1 MSQNT
6 VNVRLV
12 TRNATEAE
20 WLQANPVL
28 LKGEMAISTDK
39 NLIKVGD
46 GTTTWDQLSYIND
59 LSTVVANHYEGI
71 AAEGETDIQVID
83 RVLAAAS
90 ATAEKDDT
98 FVVKRVISGSKNS
111 YTAYVYNGTAWAAMD
126 GNYDASNVYFD
137 KDFVATAP
145 IGVVTIPSSGSTT
158 ITAAGKSVKDVLAGI
173 LAKEEQPA
181 VTNPSV
187 SVTAAAN
194 KAYEVGTKVS
204 PTYTASLNP
213 GSYTYGPATGITAK
227 AWEVT
232 NSATSEK
239 LTTATGTFA
248 EITVGD
254 GTSYTITAKA
264 TYEDGAMPKTN
275 IGNDAPTKQ
284 IKAGSA
290 SATSSAKV
298 TGYRN
303 FFYGAVNT
311 STAEAPI
318 TSVMIRGL
326 TKGGAYN
333 SSKTLPYEAAQV
345 SGAKRV
351 IVAVPAN
358 STRAGL
364 SQVLLPSTLNA
375 DITADFVLKDSV
387 NVEGDNG
394 YQAIAYKVWVY
405 EPAVLDS
412 SEKYTI
418 TLA

>member
-1 MSQNT
+1 MAQNQ
-6 VNVRLV
+6 VNIRLI
-12 TRNATEAE
+12 TRNDTAE
-20 WLQANPVL
+20 NWTIKNPVL
-28 LKGEMAISTDK
+28 LEGEMGLVRETG
-39 NLIKVGD
+39 LIKVGD
-46 GTTTWDQLSYIND
+46 GTTTWSNLSYIND
-59 LSTVVANHYEGI
+59 LSTVTANHYEGT
-71 AAEGETDIQVID
+71 AAEGETDTAVIA
-83 RVLAAAS
+83 RVLGE
-90 ATAEKDDT
+90 TVAEKDDT
-98 FVVKRVISGSKNS
+98 FIVKRVISGTKNS
-111 YTAYVYNGTAWAAMD
+111 YTAYVYDGTKWAAMD

-137 KDFVATAP
+137 KDFVVTAP
-145 IGVVTIPSSGSTT
+145 IGVVDIPASGSTT

-173 LAKEEQPA
+173 LAKEKEPA
-181 VTNPSV
+181 VTNPAV
-187 SVTAAAN
+187 SITASAN

-204 PTYTASLNP
+204 PSYSASLSA

-227 AWEVT
+227 TWEVT
-232 NSATSEK
+232 NSATDET

-254 GTSYTITAKA
+254 NTNYTITAKA

-290 SATSSAKV
+290 SATASAKI

-311 STAEAPI
+311 STKEAPI

-326 TKGGAYN
+326 TKGGDYKG
-333 SSKTLPYEAAQV
+333 SKTLSYKAAQV
-345 SGAKRV
+345 AGAKRI
-351 IVAVPAN
+351 IVAIPAN

-364 SQVLLPSTLNA
+364 SKVLLPSTLNA
-375 DITADFVLKDSV
+375 DITADYVLKENV

-412 SEKYTI
+412 KEEYTI

>member
-145 IGVVTIPSSGSTT
+145 IGVVTIPGSGSTT
-158 ITAAGKSVKDVLAGI
+158 ITAAGKSVKDVLASI
-173 LAKEEQPA
+173 LAKEEQPTMTA
-181 VTNPSV
+181 PTVTVN
-187 SVTAAAN
+187 AALN

-204 PTYTASLNP
+204 PTYTASLDP

-227 AWEVT
+227 SWEVT

-254 GTSYTITAKA
+254 STNYTITAKA

-275 IGNDAPTKQ
+275 MGNDAPTKQ

-290 SATSSAKV
+290 SATTSASV

-303 FFYGAVNT
+303 LFYGVVTTEALT
-311 STAEAPI
+311 SDI
-318 TSVMIRGL
+318 IRGL
-326 TKGGAYN
+326 TKGGKYN
-333 SSKTLPYEAAQV
+333 SAKTIEVNVTADNGV
-345 SGAKRV
+345 G
-351 IVAVPAN
+351 IVVAYPNDVP
-358 STRAGL
+358 RAGI
-364 SQVLLPSTLNA
+364 SKVLLTTSMNA
-375 DITADFVLKDSV
+375 DITADYKTVAAVD
-387 NVEGDNG
+387 VEGDNG
-394 YQAIAYKVWVY
+394 YTAKSYKVY
-405 EPAVLDS
+405 LYKPAQLTAGQIH
-412 SEKYTI
+412 KI

>member
-145 IGVVTIPSSGSTT
+145 IGVVTIPESGSTT
-158 ITAAGKSVKDVLAGI
+158 ITAAGKSVKDVLASI
-173 LAKEEQPA
+173 LAKEKQPDA
-181 VTNPSV
+181 KAPTV
-187 SVTAAAN
+187 SITASLN

-213 GSYTYGPATGITAK
+213 GSYTYSPATGITAK

-232 NSATSEK
+232 NSATAEK

-284 IKAGSA
+284 IKAGTA

-303 FFYGAVNT
+303 LFYGVVTTEALT
-311 STAEAPI
+311 SDI
-318 TSVMIRGL
+318 IRGL
-326 TKGGAYN
+326 TKGGAYT
-333 SSKTLPYEAAQV
+333 SAKTIEVNVTANNGV
-345 SGAKRV
+345 G
-351 IVAVPAN
+351 IVVAYPNDVP
-358 STRAGL
+358 RAGI
-364 SQVLLPSTLNA
+364 SKVLLTTSMNA
-375 DITADFVLKDSV
+375 DITADYKTVAAVD
-387 NVEGDNG
+387 VEGANG
-394 YQAIAYKVWVY
+394 YTAKSYKVY
-405 EPAVLDS
+405 LYKPAQLTIGQTH
-412 SEKYTI
+412 EI

>member
-173 LAKEEQPA
+173 LAKEEQPVMNA
-181 VTNPSV
+181 PTVTVN
-187 SVTAAAN
+187 AALN

-227 AWEVT
+227 SWEVT
-232 NSATSEK
+232 NSATAEK

-254 GTSYTITAKA
+254 STNYTITAKA

-284 IKAGSA
+284 IKAGTV
-290 SATSSAKV
+290 SATTSARV

-303 FFYGAVNT
+303 LFYGVVTTEALT
-311 STAEAPI
+311 SDI
-318 TSVMIRGL
+318 IRGL
-326 TKGGAYN
+326 TKGGAYT
-333 SSKTLPYEAAQV
+333 SAKTIEVNVTADNGV
-345 SGAKRV
+345 G
-351 IVAVPAN
+351 IVVAYPNDVP
-358 STRAGL
+358 RAGI
-364 SQVLLPSTLNA
+364 SKVLLTTSMNA
-375 DITADFVLKDSV
+375 DITADYKTVTAVD
-387 NVEGDNG
+387 VEGDNG
-394 YQAIAYKVWVY
+394 YTAKSYKVY
-405 EPAVLDS
+405 LYKPANLTAGQTH
-412 SEKYTI
+412 KI

>member
-1 MSQNT
+1 MGQNT

-20 WLQANPVL
+20 WLQVNPVL

-98 FVVKRVISGSKNS
+98 FVVKRVISGAKNS

-173 LAKEEQPA
+173 LAKEEQPVMKA
-181 VTNPSV
+181 PTVTVN
-187 SVTAAAN
+187 AALN

-213 GSYTYGPATGITAK
+213 GSYSYGPATGITAK
-227 AWEVT
+227 SWEVT
-232 NSATSEK
+232 NSASAEK

-254 GTSYTITAKA
+254 STNYTITAKA

-290 SATSSAKV
+290 SATTSAKV

-311 STAEAPI
+311 STKDAPI

-333 SSKTLPYEAAQV
+333 GSKTLPYEAAQV

-351 IVAVPAN
+351 IVAIPAN

-387 NVEGDNG
+387 SVEGDNG